1 MPVSLPQ
8 FQLFFLA
15 LTRIMALII
24 HIPVLA
30 GPAIPNPMKIALGSI
45 LAMITLPWNPLPAD
59 AVPQSLFPFSV
70 AIGQELLIGTLA
82 GFAAT
87 LTFGAVQI
95 AGDMMDTSLGFSA
108 GRLFNPA
115 LENPGA
121 VGQQFFSMLA
131 AVLFL
136 VTNGHHLFLIGL
148 QKTFTLAPLNAAL
161 PQLDAEPLLTLAG
174 GLIAAGIQLS
184 LPVVAAA
191 LLTEVT
197 LGLLARVAPTLQV
210 FFLGMPLKAGIGLLA
225 LTLTLSTILPT
236 LAATLHMIGQWMLE
250 LLA

>member
-1 MPVSLPQ
+1 MLISLPQ

-45 LAMITLPWNPLPAD
+45 LAMITLPWTPLPSD
-59 AVPQSLFPFSV
+59 AVAQSLFPFSV

-131 AVLFL
+131 AALFL

-148 QKTFTLAPLNAAL
+148 QKTFTIAPLNAAL

-210 FFLGMPLKAGIGLLA
+210 FFLGMPLKAGLGLLA
-225 LTLTLSTILPT
+225 LTLTLTTILPT
-236 LAATLHMIGQWMLE
+236 LTATLHMISQWMLE
-250 LLA
+250 LIS